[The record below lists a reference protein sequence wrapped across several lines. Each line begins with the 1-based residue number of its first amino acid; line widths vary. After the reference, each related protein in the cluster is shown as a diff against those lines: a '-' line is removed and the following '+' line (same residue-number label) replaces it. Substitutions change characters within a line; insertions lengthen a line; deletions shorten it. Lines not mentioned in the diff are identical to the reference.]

1 MKEEKTSIE
10 GIPEQTTTIK
20 SNPNYIYIRE
30 KWRNSPFYIFCQA
43 NIPFISQD
51 FDGLNYY
58 NLLCQLVDFLNKV
71 IHDSELVIDK
81 TDELVDLYNKLQTY
95 VTDYFS
101 NLDVQEEINNKLD
114 SMADSGELYTIIKK
128 YTDPIIE
135 EQDKKISDLTNKLN
149 STYNQTPIPVD
160 NISKMVDTS
169 RSYLLT
175 TDGKWYYYN
184 GTNWVAG
191 GLYQAAG
198 IADNSIYEYQLNNS
212 VLSRKNSEQ
221 PFTYDSIS
229 HGLIK
234 EDGSIAS
241 EATWVSYIKFSC
253 SKGQKITVQY
263 NMAQTEYFI
272 AFYDE
277 NNTFLLGYK
286 PSRGSNISI
295 ETVNV
300 PDDTSYALVQG
311 YNVTQESIN
320 NHFIMINNVEVAVDE
335 ENTTFETTIDFIK
348 SAQEMIS
355 NSTLQ
360 SNNTGNSY
368 ISYSDGNS
376 NSLEGNQISTDYVEI
391 KPNTNIRIIS
401 DLYFQ
406 LSALDGRG
414 LAFYDENKLYIS
426 GIQYTYTKIINT
438 KVPENAKYIR
448 LTVPIFDN
456 NIANINIYY
465 MNLDTMIE
473 SIVDK
478 YIDIDDK
485 PADVPLATPVVGGGL
500 TNIFDK
506 IFCIGD
512 SLTRGALEGADVP
525 PEKWDNELLYSYP
538 KQLQRTL
545 GNTVYNEG
553 RSGSTAKS
561 WYNELG
567 TRLDI
572 SEYYSNA
579 YIIALGTN
587 DIATE
592 GSFTGSISDINVDNP
607 NLNADTSVGWYGR
620 IIQKIKANLPYAKI
634 FCVGIPYTRNTPEQI
649 TEANQKIKDISSL
662 LGCYFLDMQK
672 YGIQQD
678 QVEEF
683 KAKYYKGGHLN
694 CMGYKWW
701 SDQIASY
708 IDWIIN
714 HNPNDFWNT
723 PFITIDV
730 LQ

>member
-1 MKEEKTSIE
+1 MDKLKYIKLENEDGSYSNSI
-10 GIPEQTTTIK
+10 PLAVD
-20 SNPNYIYIRE
+20 SNH
-30 KWRNSPFYIFCQA
+30 
-43 NIPFISQD
+43 
-51 FDGLNYY
+51 
-58 NLLCQLVDFLNKV
+58 VDVGGNTL
-71 IHDSELVIDK
+71 
-81 TDELVDLYNKLQTY
+81 TDELANKANITE
-95 VTDYFS
+95 V
-101 NLDVQEEINNKLD
+101 NNNINNLNSQINKIASGSPLV
-114 SMADSGELYTIIKK
+114 ADSVNSM
-128 YTDPIIE
+128 TD
-135 EQDKKISDLTNKLN
+135 TNRVYVN
-149 STYNQTPIPVD
+149 
-160 NISKMVDTS
+160 
-169 RSYLLT
+169 T
-175 TDGKWYYYN
+175 TDGYWYWYN
-184 GTNWVAG
+184 GISWNIG
-191 GLYQAAG
+191 GLYQSAG

-212 VLSRKNSEQ
+212 VLSRKTTEK

-229 HGLIK
+229 QGLIQD
-234 EDGSIAS
+234 DGHIAS
-241 EATWVSYIKFSC
+241 EATWVSYIKFPC
-253 SKGQKITVQY
+253 TKGEQITVQY
-263 NMAQTEYFI
+263 NMAQNNYFI
-272 AFYDE
+272 AFYDKDD
-277 NNTFLLGYK
+277 TFLLGYK
-286 PSRGSNISI
+286 PSRGSNQSI
-295 ETVNV
+295 ETVSV

-311 YNVTQESIN
+311 YNINEDSIN
-320 NHFIMINNVEVAVDE
+320 RHTIMINNVEVAVDE

-348 SAQEMIS
+348 SAQEMVS
-355 NSTLQ
+355 NSILQ

-401 DLYFQ
+401 DLY
-406 LSALDGRG
+406 LNMSTPDGRG

-448 LTVPIFDN
+448 LTVPKFDDK
-456 NIANINIYY
+456 IANINIYY
-465 MNLDTMIE
+465 MNLDSMIE

-512 SLTRGALEGADVP
+512 SLTRGALEGVDVP

-538 KQLQRTL
+538 KQLERTL

-567 TRLDI
+567 NRLDI
-572 SEYYSNA
+572 SEQYSNA

-592 GSFTGSISDINVDNP
+592 GSFTGSISDINVNNP
-607 NLNADTSVGWYGR
+607 SLNADTAVGWYGR
-620 IIQKIKANLPYAKI
+620 IIQKIKTNVPYAKI

-672 YGIQQD
+672 YGIQLD

-683 KAKYYKGGHLN
+683 KTKYYKGGHLN

-714 HNPNDFWNT
+714 HKPDDFWNT
-723 PFITIDV
+723 PFVTIDV
-730 LQ
+730 L